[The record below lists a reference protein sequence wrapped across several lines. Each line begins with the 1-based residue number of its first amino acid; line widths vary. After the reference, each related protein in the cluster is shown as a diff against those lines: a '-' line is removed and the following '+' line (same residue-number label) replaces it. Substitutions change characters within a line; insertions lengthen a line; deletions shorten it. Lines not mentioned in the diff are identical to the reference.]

1 MAETMYGMPPRSL
14 DEARKK
20 EADPQPLPSANEQEK
35 LWGLVSNN
43 TGLLAACRTRGTT
56 RRLRNSA

>member
-1 MAETMYGMPPRSL
+1 MAETMYGMHPRSL

-20 EADPQPLPSANEQEK
+20 EADPQPLSSANEQEK

-43 TGLLAACRTRGTT
+43 IGLPVACRTRGLTG
-56 RRLRNSA
+56 RLRNSA

>member
-1 MAETMYGMPPRSL
+1 MAETMYGMHPRSL

-35 LWGLVSNN
+35 LWGLVSSNI
-43 TGLLAACRTRGTT
+43 GLLGHVGPEA
-56 RRLRNSA
+56 

>member
-20 EADPQPLPSANEQEK
+20 EADPQLLPSANEQENY
-35 LWGLVSNN
+35 GD
-43 TGLLAACRTRGTT
+43 
-56 RRLRNSA
+56 